1 MPNFTL
7 LALGKRDMPKNAVAS
22 GALTGTINGIAT
34 QPPFKS
40 KAIAV
45 EYWEGLAAYSA
56 RNIAELNGLG
66 GTATKAPAGGTP
78 KTKAKVKSAG
88 GKA

>member
-1 MPNFTL
+1 MPLFTP

-22 GALTGTINGIAT
+22 GALTGTINVIGT

-45 EYWEGLAAYSA
+45 EYWEGLGAYCS
-56 RNIAELNGLG
+56 RNIAELNGVG
-66 GTATKAPAGGTP
+66 GTAAKAATPKVKGKVAKAGG
-78 KTKAKVKSAG
+78 ARG
-88 GKA
+88 

>member
-1 MPNFTL
+1 MPNFTP

-22 GALTGTINGIAT
+22 GALTGTINVIGT

-45 EYWEGLAAYSA
+45 EYWEGLGAYCS

-66 GTATKAPAGGTP
+66 TTAKAATP
-78 KTKAKVKSAG
+78 KAK
-88 GKA
+88 GKAVKTAGARA